1 MSKNDITGANLQT
14 KAATDNYRS
23 GWDLIY
29 ANKKSNEDSAKAETE
44 QPINIKNIYMKAL
57 IIVAILIRHLPS
69 QPEHHFRPEKWRLQ
83 KHT

>member
-44 QPINIKNIYMKAL
+44 QP
-57 IIVAILIRHLPS
+57 VAELETEITSDIDS
-69 QPEHHFRPEKWRLQ
+69 A
-83 KHT
+83 TDN